1 VHVASHWLV
10 SEETCARSIHAKVSA
25 KVSVAHRGAARSG
38 GGGTAVQ
45 WRRRYMACG
54 HGKLW
59 WKGCGSPRHKERV
72 PRGQGQGPGRTEGV
86 SATGG

>member
-1 VHVASHWLV
+1 
-10 SEETCARSIHAKVSA
+10 
-25 KVSVAHRGAARSG
+25 
-38 GGGTAVQ
+38 
-45 WRRRYMACG
+45 MACG

-86 SATGG
+86 SPPEADRQSGILQLLMLSHGTNTGQHLKQIDGLAHSALSLESHRVVTRC